1 MRTMKAAVVTKLKRV
16 ECQDVG
22 MPESTRGLVLVKTT
36 MASICS
42 SDLHIA
48 YMGWN
53 VNKFPLS
60 PGHPGHEAIGKVVD
74 GGDTE
79 FNNSQNVLTLPNV
92 WKSRAF
98 AEYQLIEP
106 QYLLQTPNN
115 VPTPYLLMAQQLGTV
130 IYADSHLPPL
140 DGKTVTV
147 IGQGS
152 AGLFHDFIVK
162 NMGPAV

>member
-1 MRTMKAAVVTKLKRV
+1 MQADSGTKMRTMKAAVVTKLKRV

-36 MASICS
+36 MASICG

-53 VNKFPLS
+53 VNKFPLP

-106 QYLLQTPNN
+106 QYLLQNKL
-115 VPTPYLLMAQQLGTV
+115 VLRKKLQLLIIYQLYIWQNFQQ
-130 IYADSHLPPL
+130 
-140 DGKTVTV
+140 
-147 IGQGS
+147 
-152 AGLFHDFIVK
+152 
-162 NMGPAV
+162 